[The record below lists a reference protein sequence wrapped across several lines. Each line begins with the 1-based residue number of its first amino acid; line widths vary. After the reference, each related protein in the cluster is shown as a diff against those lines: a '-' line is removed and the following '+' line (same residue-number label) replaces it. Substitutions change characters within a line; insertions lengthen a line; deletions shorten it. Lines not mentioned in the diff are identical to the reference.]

1 MPRLNGTGPEGKGP
15 KTGRKLGR
23 CKEPEDLTGK
33 NKLGTGLGKRRKS
46 GGGKGRGQRLKSG
59 FIPKIGT

>member
-1 MPRLNGTGPEGKGP
+1 MPRLDGKGPEGNGP

-23 CKEPEDLTGK
+23 CKEPEEITGE

-46 GGGKGRGQRLKSG
+46 GGGKGRGERLKSG
-59 FIPKIGT
+59 FIPKIGR